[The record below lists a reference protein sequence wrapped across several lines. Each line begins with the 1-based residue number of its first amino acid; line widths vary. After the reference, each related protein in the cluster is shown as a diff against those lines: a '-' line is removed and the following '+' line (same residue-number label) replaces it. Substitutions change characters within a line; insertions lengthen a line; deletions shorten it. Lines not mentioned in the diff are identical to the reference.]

1 MRPWASTVITGIL
14 VLDPY
19 VAAAVAPATLDRYS
33 ADPRKA
39 FAEMFP
45 VALRV
50 VEAPSVTKRLEP
62 TTKVLKGLVFE
73 TPTFEKLVVR
83 AGDAYTSPVTGLYER
98 PWLDAWATFRTGN
111 TLNVDGV
118 WINLSVPVAL
128 SKME

>member
-1 MRPWASTVITGIL
+1 MFRVVTFPIVAICWRFPVGVAAVAEMVVMRPWESTVIEGTL
-14 VLDPY
+14 VPDPY

-45 VALRV
+45 VARIV

-83 AGDAYTSPVTGLYER
+83 AGDA
-98 PWLDAWATFRTGN
+98 
-111 TLNVDGV
+111 
-118 WINLSVPVAL
+118 
-128 SKME
+128 